1 MKKILFFVIGLLF
14 SLCNPLFSQEQE
26 IVETK
31 YFSSNKELGGEV
43 TLLKSFH
50 RVDGIKTMTSFE
62 IEAPRSGRYYISFWL
77 CPPRH
82 NDGTYASYDVSVN
95 DKVISGRII
104 PTHGD
109 WQSIS
114 LSDGEMIELNEG
126 INTVSVIGKIPD
138 IPSVEHIRASSTR
151 SNSIIDSS
159 KYDNYKAD
167 IIRESNANA
176 ERNTLTAQTFAIDT
190 LSNDSDIFTG
200 SASLRYENPRYDY
213 TYRLGVT
220 FKYTF
225 YTLEFFLQ
233 GQQVS
238 LVTTGIG
245 NFWHVLELFNE
256 NSPESYSWSALSTNN
271 CSASLNVT
279 IPHTGTYYVRVRS
292 YLNARVGR
300 CSININN
307 QDIYENFPIF
317 SYGCKCVQD
326 TSLKYNTF
334 TCHSTS
340 DPILW
345 IEESPSVAPGII
357 SAYNDDFET
366 TGDYDWDL
374 NSRINKQYSRPVR
387 AALLSSYESYNP
399 TGVCD
404 LYIKCKNSIINS
416 FENLDLDDAIR
427 SAPADYDYDY
437 NCISWAGGI
446 TSYWEWPLEPISSY
460 YSPDS
465 LTAFDNFFASR
476 GYTRLGATEEN
487 SVIDLW
493 AEVDSLGNQGD
504 YSHASIR
511 KGADGNAHGYD
522 WESKCSYADR
532 IFHPRYSLVGN
543 QYGEVVEHYIRTAQ
557 NNMTFEEEI
566 ANGTFRIEYIDFDE
580 NEREIISRKI
590 NAINHE
596 TLSCFQR
603 LYDRWKDVTKKT
615 IYSNPKQIAN
625 CDEYREI
632 LDYCKSNN
640 ELLYAIYE
648 KLGNGDGVAATKLI
662 GDLTF
667 DHNSSVIRKVRDGI
681 PRNSDK
687 AGIKTI
693 RPLQSNYMAYV
704 KELLSKEKSEARK
717 AKSNVNETTGISY
730 SNFTDFDVS
739 LLSNGLTVE
748 FLLNKST
755 NVSLNLIDL
764 AGNVV
769 CSAVS
774 NKVLESGSHSY
785 SIRAEKNHTY
795 LVQLM
800 LNGRVNVKKIM
811 VK

>member
-1 MKKILFFVIGLLF
+1 MKKNLIFVVGLLF

-50 RVDGIKTMTSFE
+50 RVDGTKTMTSFE

-126 INTVSVIGKIPD
+126 INTVSVIGTIPD
-138 IPSVEHIRASSTR
+138 IPSVEHIRVSSTR

-167 IIRESNANA
+167 IIRESTANA
-176 ERNTLTAQTFAIDT
+176 ERNALTAQTFATDT
-190 LSNDSDIFTG
+190 LSNDNDIFTE
-200 SASLRYENPRYDY
+200 SVSLRYEDPRYDY
-213 TYRLGVT
+213 THRINMS
-220 FKYTF
+220 FSYTF
-225 YTLEFFLQ
+225 YKIVHFTQ

-238 LVTTGIG
+238 VSSTGIN
-245 NFWHVLELFNE
+245 NFGRVLELFSK
-256 NSPESYSWSALSTNN
+256 NSPENYSWAAVSCSNSA
-271 CSASLNVT
+271 ASLNVT
-279 IPHTGTYYVRVRS
+279 IPQGGYYYVRVRS
-292 YLNARVGR
+292 YSNARSGL
-300 CSININN
+300 CNLNINN
-307 QDIYENFPIF
+307 QNYYDNIPVYSI
-317 SYGCKCVQD
+317 GVTCTQD
-326 TSLKYNTF
+326 TSMVYNTF

-340 DPILW
+340 DPRLW
-345 IEESPSVAPGII
+345 VEEYTGLTTGII
-357 SAYNDDFET
+357 SAFNDDYQGN
-366 TGDYDWDL
+366 GDFDWDL
-374 NSRINKQYSRPVR
+374 NSRIKKQYSRPVH
-387 AALLSSYESYNP
+387 AALLSAYGSYNP
-399 TGVCD
+399 DGKCD
-404 LYIKCKNSIINS
+404 LYIKCKNSIIND
-416 FENLDLDDAIR
+416 FPLLKTDDAIL
-427 SAPADYDYDY
+427 SSPGSFDY
-437 NCISWAGGI
+437 NCIAWSGGI
-446 TSYWEWPLEPISSY
+446 TSYGMWPPDSLSY
-460 YSPDS
+460 YTGPNP
-465 LTAFDNFFASR
+465 LTAFDFFYESR
-476 GYTRLGATEEN
+476 GFTRDGATEEN

-493 AEVDSLGNQGD
+493 ALVDSLGNRE
-504 YSHASIR
+504 YTHASIR
-511 KGADGNAHGYD
+511 NGADRNVHGYD
-522 WESKCSYADR
+522 WESKAGDNAR
-532 IFHPRYSLVGN
+532 IFHPRYSLAGEN
-543 QYGEVVEHYIRTAQ
+543 YGEVVEHYIKATQ
-557 NNMTFEEEI
+557 NAMTLEEEI
-566 ANGTFRIEYIDFDE
+566 ANCTSRIEYIDFDE

-590 NAINHE
+590 NTINHE
-596 TLSCFQR
+596 TQSCFQR

-625 CDEYREI
+625 CDEYRKI
-632 LDYCKSNN
+632 LEYCKSNN

-667 DHNSSVIRKVRDGI
+667 DQNSSVIRKIRDGL
-681 PRNSDK
+681 PRNPDK
-687 AGIKTI
+687 DGVRTI

-704 KELLSKEKSEARK
+704 KELLSMEKSETRK
-717 AKSNVNETTGISY
+717 AKCNTNETTGISY
-730 SNFTDFDVS
+730 SNFADFDVS
-739 LLSNGLTVE
+739 LSSNGLTVE

-769 CSAVS
+769 CRAVN

-785 SIRAEKNHTY
+785 SIRADKNHTY
-795 LVQLM
+795 LVRLM